1 MIVETDEITSD
12 EVLSAKVR
20 AFASKLRDEWWV
32 VTLVAL
38 VGALVGL
45 GFSLIQTPIYS
56 SSAVLYVTSVGES
69 NAANAAYQGSLA
81 SQQRVASYAKLSSSD
96 SVVSNALRRSGIGLS
111 LDEARASIGASTT
124 SQTVLLTISAEQPN
138 QVVASRLASA
148 VAESLV
154 ETVSDL
160 EEPAGG
166 GAPLAKLTVVTP
178 ATPTPHPV
186 SPKTDRNVLAG
197 LLVGLVLGIML
208 VVLRARLDTKV
219 RTREDVE
226 ALSTAPLLS
235 VIPSDDELS
244 GAHTVEFGAGATA
257 VAEAFRRLR
266 SNLAF
271 VSVDH
276 PARKILVT
284 SAAPAEGKTTVSL
297 NLAAALAESG
307 HKVIVVGADLRNPIL
322 ASRLGLRDDVGLTDA
337 LRGEAAV
344 ADLVQASGVT
354 GLSALGCGP
363 IPPNP
368 AELLGSDRA
377 QQILAELGEEYDYVI
392 IDSPPIMPVVDA
404 AVLAQWVDGVVMVV
418 RVNQTKKAS
427 LVETLE
433 ELRTARANVLG
444 VAINGSPVAA
454 GDYGYGKYGVYGPV
468 AQPTSVPPAHRVG
481 TP

>member
-1 MIVETDEITSD
+1 MTVKTQETSSD
-12 EVLSAKVR
+12 DLLSARVR
-20 AFASKLRDEWWV
+20 AFGSKLRDEWWV

-38 VGALVGL
+38 LGALVGL

-56 SSAVLYVTSVGES
+56 SSAVLYVTSVSES

-81 SQQRVASYAKLSSSD
+81 SQQRVASYAKLASSD
-96 SVVSNALRRSGIGLS
+96 SVVSDALAHSGVGLS
-111 LDEARASIGASTT
+111 LDEARASISAATT
-124 SQTVLLTISAEQPN
+124 PQTVLLTISAARPDQA
-138 QVVASRLASA
+138 VASRLAGA

-154 ETVSDL
+154 STVSDL

-178 ATPTPHPV
+178 ATPSPHPV
-186 SPKTDRNVLAG
+186 SPKTDRNVAVGLIAG
-197 LLVGLVLGIML
+197 LVFGIVL
-208 VVLRARLDTKV
+208 VVLRARLDSKI
-219 RTREDVE
+219 RSREDVE
-226 ALSTAPLLS
+226 SLSDAPLLS
-235 VIPSDDELS
+235 VIPSDDELN
-244 GAHTVEFGAGATA
+244 GTRTIEFGAGATA

-271 VSVDH
+271 VSVDS

-307 HKVIVVGADLRNPIL
+307 HEVVVVGADLRNPIL

-344 ADLVQASGVT
+344 VDLVQASGVS

-377 QQILAELGEEYDYVI
+377 QQILAELADAYDYVI
-392 IDSPPIMPVVDA
+392 IDSAPIMPVVDA

-444 VAINGSPVAA
+444 VAVNGNPIAA
-454 GDYGYGKYGVYGPV
+454 GDYGYGTYGVYG
-468 AQPTSVPPAHRVG
+468 AQPVSEPRSRPVG
-481 TP
+481 TM